1 MRFTIAKPTKQ
12 MSFGDLFFTSPDG
25 KEIKSTFLKLV
36 QECRMLADK
45 EFPISREH
53 PV

>member
-25 KEIKSTFLKLV
+25 KEIKSALLS
-36 QECRMLADK
+36 L
-45 EFPISREH
+45 
-53 PV
+53 